1 MTGKKGIRKGNDGI
15 DSINSVRL
23 WLLWKRRRTKA
34 YYYGLR
40 NAISAGQMDISILH
54 LNFQP

>member
-1 MTGKKGIRKGNDGI
+1 MKKT
-15 DSINSVRL
+15 S
-23 WLLWKRRRTKA
+23 KA